1 MVLKL
6 PKIVHILQI
15 CVDLSKKS
23 KSNEA
28 VYLYPSERSYHVLSG
43 KSLCYRHLSSRYLGL
58 KYRKSAKSA
67 EI

>member
-1 MVLKL
+1 MVFKL
-6 PKIVHILQI
+6 PKIVHIVQI

-23 KSNEA
+23 KSNKA
-28 VYLYPSERSYHVLSG
+28 VYLYLSERSYHVLSG
-43 KSLCYRHLSSRYLGL
+43 KSLCYRHLSNRYLGL

>member
-6 PKIVHILQI
+6 SKIVHILEI

-23 KSNEA
+23 KYNKA
-28 VYLYPSERSYHVLSG
+28 VYLYPSERSRHVLSG
-43 KSLCYRHLSSRYLGL
+43 KSICYRDMSNRYWGL
-58 KYRKSAKSA
+58 KYRKSAESA